1 MKTNVLI
8 GAGLL
13 ALCAA
18 PGARLAAQPP
28 SPWLHVRVEEPAK
41 GSRVHVNLPLNVV
54 EVALKAAPEA
64 IASKGRI
71 NFGREGH
78 GMALADFR
86 RIWGELKSAG
96 DTDLVTVEEKDENVR
111 VGRKGGL
118 VEVRVER
125 KGKEEVKVEI
135 PVEVVD
141 ALFSGE
147 GDELNVKAA
156 LAQLQTRRG
165 DIVRVNDEH
174 STVRIWI
181 DEKN

>member
-1 MKTNVLI
+1 MKRILI

-13 ALCAA
+13 ALCAT
-18 PGARLAAQPP
+18 PDARLAAQTPR
-28 SPWLHVRVEEPAK
+28 PWLHVRVEEPAK

-54 EVALKAAPEA
+54 ELALKAAPDA
-64 IASKGRI
+64 IASHGRI
-71 NFGREGH
+71 HFGRKGD
-78 GMALADFR
+78 GIALADIR
-86 RIWGELKSAG
+86 RMWAELKSAG
-96 DTDLVTVEEKDENVR
+96 DTDLVTVEDEGENVR

-141 ALFSGE
+141 ALFSGDGE
-147 GDELNVKAA
+147 ELNVKAA
-156 LAQLQTRRG
+156 LVQLQTRRG
-165 DIVRVNDEH
+165 DIVRVNDEN
-174 STVRIWI
+174 STVRVWI